1 MDAISCLEVVSMG
14 GPWGCK
20 APYCP
25 DECGERWEIS
35 TNTKTHTKYRV
46 IFVHWYPLKS
56 LSMEN
61 LG

>member
-56 LSMEN
+56 LS
-61 LG
+61 